1 MTLYK
6 LVQDVCNLG
15 KAQPNVNFVT
25 QGDIYQLNHNQDV
38 DYPAFVVTQGT
49 HTGSDYDEEQFTLT
63 LFAVDRLVSD
73 KSNEIDVQSW
83 ANSVLLSVI
92 KNIGDFFIG
101 TVQPGFKIQT
111 FTEKFDSLC
120 AGAYVTLA
128 IDVDIN
134 DCDCVS
140 KSIGFV
146 TSVNGQT
153 GDVTIKGYEGSLVSS
168 VNGQT
173 GDVNLNIPYKVSDLR
188 NDVPYA
194 SESFVNNKIT
204 DVSTYVSN
212 NYLKKGEVPVL
223 DNYYTKQEV
232 DDKIR
237 DVSVQVDLSNYYTK
251 SETYNKQEIETKIA
265 QAGGS
270 GGSSVT
276 SVNGQT
282 GDVIL
287 NYVDISVYN
296 QLLEEFNQLNKVDF
310 IQHLEDFEGFK
321 YETTET
327 TDYLGQ
333 AKQDKLVSG
342 TNIKTINGLSLLGSG
357 DIVINGSGGQSTGG
371 ESTDLSNYYTKAE
384 VDDKITDVSTYVTT
398 YVYDNYYT
406 IPEVDDM
413 ISNVSVDI
421 DLSNYYT
428 KAETYNKQEVY
439 NKQEIETKIAQAGV
453 SSVNSVN
460 GQTGDVILNYVDIS
474 VYNQLLEEFNQL
486 NKVDFIQHLEDF
498 EGFKYET
505 TETTDYLGQ
514 AKQDKL
520 VSGTNI
526 KTINGL
532 SLLGEGNIAIQ
543 GGEST
548 EHVNL
553 TLKEYNNLSDAE
565 KLNGKVYF
573 ITDISYCLYSD
584 YQNLYNTVNALK
596 NRVNVLENSIKS
608 PQNNS

>member
-101 TVQPGFKIQT
+101 TVQSGFKIQT

-128 IDVDIN
+128 INVDIN

-153 GDVTIKGYEGSLVSS
+153 GDVTIKGYEGALVSS

-173 GDVNLNIPYKVSDLR
+173 GDVYLNIPYKVSDLR

-232 DDKIR
+232 DDKIT
-237 DVSVQVDLSNYYTK
+237 DV
-251 SETYNKQEIETKIA
+251 
-265 QAGGS
+265 
-270 GGSSVT
+270 
-276 SVNGQT
+276 
-282 GDVIL
+282 
-287 NYVDISVYN
+287 
-296 QLLEEFNQLNKVDF
+296 
-310 IQHLEDFEGFK
+310 
-321 YETTET
+321 
-327 TDYLGQ
+327 
-333 AKQDKLVSG
+333 
-342 TNIKTINGLSLLGSG
+342 
-357 DIVINGSGGQSTGG
+357 
-371 ESTDLSNYYTKAE
+371 
-384 VDDKITDVSTYVTT
+384 ITDVST

-406 IPEVDDM
+406 IQEVDDK
-413 ISNVSVDI
+413 IRDVSVQI

-428 KAETYNKQEVY
+428 KEEIY

-453 SSVNSVN
+453 SSVRSVN
-460 GQTGDVILNYVDIS
+460 GQTGDVVLNYVDINE
-474 VYNQLLEEFNQL
+474 YNSHLTGFNQTADD
-486 NKVDFIQHLEDF
+486 VDLLKEDF
-498 EGFKYET
+498 LVLADNVNSV
-505 TETTDYLGQ
+505 DYNLKF
-514 AKQDKL
+514 KQDTL

-532 SLLGEGNIAIQ
+532 SVLGEGNIVIN

-553 TLKEYNNLSDAE
+553 TLTEYNNLSDAE
-565 KLNGKVYF
+565 KQNGKVYF
-573 ITDISYCLYSD
+573 ITDIAYCLQSD
-584 YQNLYNTVNALK
+584 YDRLHDTVISLT
-596 NRVNVLENSIKS
+596 NRVKVLENSIKS
-608 PQNNS
+608 TKNNS

>member
-6 LVQDVCNLG
+6 LVQDICNLG

-101 TVQPGFKIQT
+101 TVQSGFKIQT

-128 IDVDIN
+128 INVDIN

-153 GDVTIKGYEGSLVSS
+153 GDVTIKGYEGDLVSS

-173 GDVNLNIPYKVSDLR
+173 GDVYLNIPYKVSDLR

-212 NYLKKGEVPVL
+212 NYLKNGEVPVL

-237 DVSVQVDLSNYYTK
+237 DVSVQ
-251 SETYNKQEIETKIA
+251 
-265 QAGGS
+265 
-270 GGSSVT
+270 
-276 SVNGQT
+276 
-282 GDVIL
+282 
-287 NYVDISVYN
+287 
-296 QLLEEFNQLNKVDF
+296 
-310 IQHLEDFEGFK
+310 
-321 YETTET
+321 
-327 TDYLGQ
+327 
-333 AKQDKLVSG
+333 
-342 TNIKTINGLSLLGSG
+342 
-357 DIVINGSGGQSTGG
+357 
-371 ESTDLSNYYTKAE
+371 
-384 VDDKITDVSTYVTT
+384 
-398 YVYDNYYT
+398 
-406 IPEVDDM
+406 
-413 ISNVSVDI
+413 I

-428 KAETYNKQEVY
+428 KAETY

-453 SSVNSVN
+453 SSVKSVN
-460 GQTGDVILNYVDIS
+460 GQTGDVVLNYVDIS
-474 VYNQLLEEFNQL
+474 VYNQHLEEFNQL
-486 NKVDFIQHLEDF
+486 SEDYYNIHIEEYNTLF
-498 EGFKYET
+498 SSVSDVENS
-505 TETTDYLGQ
+505 LWR
-514 AKQDKL
+514 KQDTL

-532 SLLGEGNIAIQ
+532 SVLGEGDIVIN

-553 TLKEYNNLSDAE
+553 TLTEYNNLSDAE
-565 KLNGKVYF
+565 KQNGKVYF
-573 ITDISYCLYSD
+573 ITDIAYCLQSD
-584 YQNLYNTVNALK
+584 YDRLHDTVISLT
-596 NRVNVLENSIKS
+596 NRVKVLENSIKS
-608 PQNNS
+608 TENKS

>member
-83 ANSVLLSVI
+83 ANGVLLSVI

-101 TVQPGFKIQT
+101 TVQSGFKIQT

-120 AGAYVTLA
+120 AGAYVTLS
-128 IDVDIN
+128 INVDIN

-173 GDVNLNIPYKVSDLR
+173 GDVYLNIPYKVSDLR

-212 NYLKKGEVPVL
+212 NYLKNGEVPAL

-232 DDKIR
+232 DDKIT
-237 DVSVQVDLSNYYTK
+237 DVSVEIDLSNYYTK
-251 SETYNKQEIETKIA
+251 AETYNKQEIETKIA
-265 QAGGS
+265 QVGV
-270 GGSSVT
+270 SSVK

-282 GDVIL
+282 GDVVL
-287 NYVDISVYN
+287 EYVDYYQYEQHEEAFYGLSENVIEMEN
-296 QLLEEFNQLNKVDF
+296 LLQ
-310 IQHLEDFEGFK
+310 G
-321 YETTET
+321 
-327 TDYLGQ
+327 
-333 AKQDKLVSG
+333 KQDKLVSG
-342 TNIKTINGLSLLGSG
+342 TNIKTINGLS
-357 DIVINGSGGQSTGG
+357 V
-371 ESTDLSNYYTKAE
+371 
-384 VDDKITDVSTYVTT
+384 
-398 YVYDNYYT
+398 
-406 IPEVDDM
+406 
-413 ISNVSVDI
+413 
-421 DLSNYYT
+421 
-428 KAETYNKQEVY
+428 
-439 NKQEIETKIAQAGV
+439 
-453 SSVNSVN
+453 
-460 GQTGDVILNYVDIS
+460 
-474 VYNQLLEEFNQL
+474 
-486 NKVDFIQHLEDF
+486 
-498 EGFKYET
+498 
-505 TETTDYLGQ
+505 
-514 AKQDKL
+514 
-520 VSGTNI
+520 
-526 KTINGL
+526 
-532 SLLGEGNIAIQ
+532 LGEGNIVIN

-553 TLKEYNNLSDAE
+553 TLTEYNNLSDAE
-565 KLNGKVYF
+565 KQNGKVYF
-573 ITDISYCLYSD
+573 ITDIAYCLQSD
-584 YQNLYNTVNALK
+584 YDRLHDTVISLT
-596 NRVNVLENSIKS
+596 NRVKVLENSIKS
-608 PQNNS
+608 TEK

>member
-101 TVQPGFKIQT
+101 TVQSGFKIQT

-128 IDVDIN
+128 INVDIN
-134 DCDCVS
+134 ECDCVS

-153 GDVTIKGYEGSLVSS
+153 GDVTIKGYEGALVSS

-173 GDVNLNIPYKVSDLR
+173 GDVYLNIPYKVSDLR

-212 NYLKKGEVPVL
+212 NYLKMGEVPVL

-237 DVSVQVDLSNYYTK
+237 DVSVDIDLSNYYT
-251 SETYNKQEIETKIA
+251 N
-265 QAGGS
+265 
-270 GGSSVT
+270 
-276 SVNGQT
+276 
-282 GDVIL
+282 
-287 NYVDISVYN
+287 
-296 QLLEEFNQLNKVDF
+296 
-310 IQHLEDFEGFK
+310 
-321 YETTET
+321 
-327 TDYLGQ
+327 
-333 AKQDKLVSG
+333 
-342 TNIKTINGLSLLGSG
+342 
-357 DIVINGSGGQSTGG
+357 
-371 ESTDLSNYYTKAE
+371 AE
-384 VDDKITDVSTYVTT
+384 VDDKIRDVSTYVTT

-406 IPEVDDM
+406 
-413 ISNVSVDI
+413 
-421 DLSNYYT
+421 
-428 KAETYNKQEVY
+428 KAEIY
-439 NKQEIETKIAQAGV
+439 NKQEIEAKIAQAGV
-453 SSVNSVN
+453 SSVKSVN
-460 GQTGDVILNYVDIS
+460 GQTGDVVLNYVDIDNYS
-474 VYNQLLEEFNQL
+474 S
-486 NKVDFIQHLEDF
+486 HLEGF
-498 EGFKYET
+498 NMMAENVNFLAEGFSELNGNFNET
-505 TETTDYLGQ
+505 QNILQG
-514 AKQDKL
+514 KQDIL

-532 SLLGEGNIAIQ
+532 SVLGEGNIVIN

-553 TLKEYNNLSDAE
+553 TLTEYNNLSDAE
-565 KLNGKVYF
+565 KQNGKVYF
-573 ITDISYCLYSD
+573 ITDIAYCLQSD
-584 YQNLYNTVNALK
+584 YDRLHDTVISLT
-596 NRVNVLENSIKS
+596 NRVKVLENSITS
-608 PQNNS
+608 PGK

>member
-101 TVQPGFKIQT
+101 TVQSGFKIQT

-128 IDVDIN
+128 INVDIN

-153 GDVTIKGYEGSLVSS
+153 GDVTIKGYEGALVSS

-173 GDVNLNIPYKVSDLR
+173 GDVYLNIPYKVSDLR

-212 NYLKKGEVPVL
+212 NYLKNGEVPVL

-237 DVSVQVDLSNYYTK
+237 DVSV
-251 SETYNKQEIETKIA
+251 E
-265 QAGGS
+265 
-270 GGSSVT
+270 
-276 SVNGQT
+276 
-282 GDVIL
+282 
-287 NYVDISVYN
+287 
-296 QLLEEFNQLNKVDF
+296 
-310 IQHLEDFEGFK
+310 
-321 YETTET
+321 
-327 TDYLGQ
+327 
-333 AKQDKLVSG
+333 
-342 TNIKTINGLSLLGSG
+342 
-357 DIVINGSGGQSTGG
+357 
-371 ESTDLSNYYTKAE
+371 
-384 VDDKITDVSTYVTT
+384 
-398 YVYDNYYT
+398 
-406 IPEVDDM
+406 
-413 ISNVSVDI
+413 I

-428 KAETYNKQEVY
+428 KAETY

-453 SSVNSVN
+453 SSVKSVN
-460 GQTGDVILNYVDIS
+460 GQTGDVVLNYVDINE
-474 VYNQLLEEFNQL
+474 YNSHLTGFNQTADD
-486 NKVDFIQHLEDF
+486 VDLLKEDF
-498 EGFKYET
+498 LVL
-505 TETTDYLGQ
+505 TDNVNRVDYNFQ
-514 AKQDKL
+514 FKQDKL

-532 SLLGEGNIAIQ
+532 RVLGEGNIVIN

-553 TLKEYNNLSDAE
+553 TLTEYNNLSDAE
-565 KLNGKVYF
+565 KQNGKVYF
-573 ITDISYCLYSD
+573 ITDIAYCLQSD
-584 YQNLYNTVNALK
+584 YDRLHDTVISLT
-596 NRVNVLENSIKS
+596 NRVKVLENSITS
-608 PQNNS
+608 PGK

>member
-6 LVQDVCNLG
+6 LVQDICNLG

-101 TVQPGFKIQT
+101 TVQSGFKIQT

-128 IDVDIN
+128 INVDIN

-153 GDVTIKGYEGSLVSS
+153 GDVTIKGYEGALVSS

-173 GDVNLNIPYKVSDLR
+173 GDVYLNIPYKVSDLR

-212 NYLKKGEVPVL
+212 NYLKNGEVPVL

-237 DVSVQVDLSNYYTK
+237 DVSV
-251 SETYNKQEIETKIA
+251 
-265 QAGGS
+265 
-270 GGSSVT
+270 
-276 SVNGQT
+276 
-282 GDVIL
+282 
-287 NYVDISVYN
+287 
-296 QLLEEFNQLNKVDF
+296 
-310 IQHLEDFEGFK
+310 
-321 YETTET
+321 
-327 TDYLGQ
+327 
-333 AKQDKLVSG
+333 
-342 TNIKTINGLSLLGSG
+342 
-357 DIVINGSGGQSTGG
+357 
-371 ESTDLSNYYTKAE
+371 E
-384 VDDKITDVSTYVTT
+384 V
-398 YVYDNYYT
+398 
-406 IPEVDDM
+406 
-413 ISNVSVDI
+413 

-428 KAETYNKQEVY
+428 KAETY

-460 GQTGDVILNYVDIS
+460 GQTGDVVLNYVDVS
-474 VYNQLLEEFNQL
+474 VYN
-486 NKVDFIQHLEDF
+486 QHLEDF
-498 EGFKYET
+498 ELFYGEFYDLRM
-505 TETTDYLGQ
+505 DYFEFNEQSTNHTNYLDKV
-514 AKQDKL
+514 KQDKL

-532 SLLGEGNIAIQ
+532 SVLGKGNIDIQ
-543 GGEST
+543 VGQST

-553 TLKEYNNLSDAE
+553 TLTEYNNLSDAE
-565 KLNGKVYF
+565 KQNGKVYF
-573 ITDISYCLYSD
+573 ITDIAYCLQSD
-584 YQNLYNTVNALK
+584 YQALHDTVISLT
-596 NRVNVLENSIKS
+596 NRVKVLENSIKS
-608 PQNNS
+608 TKNNS

>member
-49 HTGSDYDEEQFTLT
+49 HSGSDYDEEQFTLT

-101 TVQPGFKIQT
+101 TVQSGFKIQT

-128 IDVDIN
+128 INVDIN

-173 GDVNLNIPYKVSDLR
+173 GDVYLNIPYKVSDLR

-212 NYLKKGEVPVL
+212 NYLKNGEVPAL

-232 DDKIR
+232 DDKI
-237 DVSVQVDLSNYYTK
+237 
-251 SETYNKQEIETKIA
+251 
-265 QAGGS
+265 
-270 GGSSVT
+270 
-276 SVNGQT
+276 
-282 GDVIL
+282 
-287 NYVDISVYN
+287 
-296 QLLEEFNQLNKVDF
+296 
-310 IQHLEDFEGFK
+310 
-321 YETTET
+321 
-327 TDYLGQ
+327 
-333 AKQDKLVSG
+333 
-342 TNIKTINGLSLLGSG
+342 
-357 DIVINGSGGQSTGG
+357 
-371 ESTDLSNYYTKAE
+371 
-384 VDDKITDVSTYVTT
+384 TDVSTYVCN
-398 YVYDNYYT
+398 YVYSNYYT
-406 IPEVDDM
+406 IPEVDDK
-413 ISNVSVDI
+413 IRDVSLEI

-428 KAETYNKQEVY
+428 KQEIY

-453 SSVNSVN
+453 SSVKSVN
-460 GQTGDVILNYVDIS
+460 GQTGDVVLNYVDIS
-474 VYNQLLEEFNQL
+474 VYNQLQ
-486 NKVDFIQHLEDF
+486 EDF
-498 EGFKYET
+498 NLLAD
-505 TETTDYLGQ
+505 DYYNIHIDEYNTLFSRISDAESGLRF
-514 AKQDKL
+514 KQDTL

-532 SLLGEGNIAIQ
+532 SLLGTGDIQIKLYDHQNILYADYQ
-543 GGEST
+543 E
-548 EHVNL
+548 
-553 TLKEYNNLSDAE
+553 LSEAE
-565 KLNGKVYF
+565 KLKNIVYH
-573 ITDISYCLYSD
+573 ITDYDIYFVNKSEYLQKIAELED
-584 YQNLYNTVNALK
+584 RIKALETNL
-596 NRVNVLENSIKS
+596 
-608 PQNNS
+608 NN

>member
-92 KNIGDFFIG
+92 KNIGDFYIG

-128 IDVDIN
+128 INVDIN

-153 GDVTIKGYEGSLVSS
+153 GDVTIKGYEGDLVSS

-173 GDVNLNIPYKVSDLR
+173 GDVYLNIPYKVSDLR

-237 DVSVQVDLSNYYTK
+237 DVSVDIDLSNYYTK
-251 SETYNKQEIETKIA
+251 AEVDDKIRDVSTYVYNNYYTIPEVDDKIRDVSVDIDLSNYYTKAEIYNKQEIETKIA
-265 QAGGS
+265 QAGV
-270 GGSSVT
+270 SSVK

-282 GDVIL
+282 GDVVL
-287 NYVDISVYN
+287 NYVDVKEYN
-296 QLLEEFNQLNKVDF
+296 SHLTGFNQTADDVD
-310 IQHLEDFEGFK
+310 QLKEDFLVLDDNVNSVQYNF
-321 YETTET
+321 
-327 TDYLGQ
+327 Q
-333 AKQDKLVSG
+333 FKQDKLVSG
-342 TNIKTINGLSLLGSG
+342 TNIKTINGLSLLGAG
-357 DIVINGSGGQSTGG
+357 DIQIKPENNDYDHQNILYADYQ
-371 ESTDLSNYYTKAE
+371 ELSE
-384 VDDKITDVSTYVTT
+384 
-398 YVYDNYYT
+398 
-406 IPEVDDM
+406 
-413 ISNVSVDI
+413 
-421 DLSNYYT
+421 
-428 KAETYNKQEVY
+428 
-439 NKQEIETKIAQAGV
+439 
-453 SSVNSVN
+453 
-460 GQTGDVILNYVDIS
+460 
-474 VYNQLLEEFNQL
+474 
-486 NKVDFIQHLEDF
+486 
-498 EGFKYET
+498 
-505 TETTDYLGQ
+505 
-514 AKQDKL
+514 
-520 VSGTNI
+520 
-526 KTINGL
+526 
-532 SLLGEGNIAIQ
+532 
-543 GGEST
+543 
-548 EHVNL
+548 
-553 TLKEYNNLSDAE
+553 AE
-565 KLNGKVYF
+565 KLKNIVYH
-573 ITDISYCLYSD
+573 ITDYDIYFVNKSEYLQKITELED
-584 YQNLYNTVNALK
+584 RIKALETNL
-596 NRVNVLENSIKS
+596 
-608 PQNNS
+608 NN

>member
-6 LVQDVCNLG
+6 LVQDICNLG

-83 ANSVLLSVI
+83 ANGVLLSVI

-101 TVQPGFKIQT
+101 TVQSGFKIQT

-120 AGAYVTLA
+120 AGAYVTLS
-128 IDVDIN
+128 INVDIN

-153 GDVTIKGYEGSLVSS
+153 GDVTIKGYEGALVSS

-173 GDVNLNIPYKVSDLR
+173 GDVYLNIPYKVSDLR

-212 NYLKKGEVPVL
+212 NYLKIGEVPVL
-223 DNYYTKQEV
+223 DDYYTKQEV

-237 DVSVQVDLSNYYTK
+237 DVSVEIDLSNYYTK
-251 SETYNKQEIETKIA
+251 AETYNKQEIETKIA
-265 QAGGS
+265 QV

-287 NYVDISVYN
+287 NYVDVSVYN
-296 QLLEEFNQLNKVDF
+296 QHLGDIDTLWAVSDSLQENYNELNSYVGDVEALL
-310 IQHLEDFEGFK
+310 
-321 YETTET
+321 
-327 TDYLGQ
+327 LGT
-333 AKQDKLVSG
+333 QDKLVSG
-342 TNIKTINGLSLLGSG
+342 TNIKTING
-357 DIVINGSGGQSTGG
+357 
-371 ESTDLSNYYTKAE
+371 ES
-384 VDDKITDVSTYVTT
+384 V
-398 YVYDNYYT
+398 
-406 IPEVDDM
+406 
-413 ISNVSVDI
+413 
-421 DLSNYYT
+421 
-428 KAETYNKQEVY
+428 
-439 NKQEIETKIAQAGV
+439 
-453 SSVNSVN
+453 
-460 GQTGDVILNYVDIS
+460 
-474 VYNQLLEEFNQL
+474 
-486 NKVDFIQHLEDF
+486 
-498 EGFKYET
+498 
-505 TETTDYLGQ
+505 
-514 AKQDKL
+514 
-520 VSGTNI
+520 
-526 KTINGL
+526 
-532 SLLGEGNIAIQ
+532 LGEGNIVIN
-543 GGEST
+543 GGNET
-548 EHVNL
+548 AHVNL
-553 TLKEYNNLSDAE
+553 TLTEYNNLSDAE

-573 ITDISYCLYSD
+573 ITDIAYCLQYDHDS
-584 YQNLYNTVNALK
+584 LYNTVISLT
-596 NRVNVLENSIKS
+596 NRVKVLENSIKS
-608 PQNNS
+608 TKNNS

>member
-6 LVQDVCNLG
+6 LVQDICNLG

-92 KNIGDFFIG
+92 KNIGDFYIG
-101 TVQPGFKIQT
+101 TVQSGFKIQT

-128 IDVDIN
+128 INVDIN

-153 GDVTIKGYEGSLVSS
+153 GDVTIKGYEGALVSS

-173 GDVNLNIPYKVSDLR
+173 GDVYLNIPYKVSDLR

-212 NYLKKGEVPVL
+212 NYLKNGEVPVL
-223 DNYYTKQEV
+223 DNYYTKQEI

-237 DVSVQVDLSNYYTK
+237 DVSVEVNLSNYYTK
-251 SETYNKQEIETKIA
+251 AETYNKQEIETKIA

-270 GGSSVT
+270 SVK

-282 GDVIL
+282 GDVVL
-287 NYVDISVYN
+287 NYVDSEVYN
-296 QLLEEFNQLNKVDF
+296 QHLRDYNSHLVEYNQYLDQF
-310 IQHLEDFEGFK
+310 IPVFEDQPDKNVYFEG
-321 YETTET
+321 EINRI
-327 TDYLGQ
+327 LRV
-333 AKQDKLVSG
+333 KQDTLVSG
-342 TNIKTINGLSLLGSG
+342 TNIKTING
-357 DIVINGSGGQSTGG
+357 QS
-371 ESTDLSNYYTKAE
+371 
-384 VDDKITDVSTYVTT
+384 V
-398 YVYDNYYT
+398 
-406 IPEVDDM
+406 
-413 ISNVSVDI
+413 
-421 DLSNYYT
+421 
-428 KAETYNKQEVY
+428 
-439 NKQEIETKIAQAGV
+439 
-453 SSVNSVN
+453 
-460 GQTGDVILNYVDIS
+460 
-474 VYNQLLEEFNQL
+474 
-486 NKVDFIQHLEDF
+486 
-498 EGFKYET
+498 
-505 TETTDYLGQ
+505 
-514 AKQDKL
+514 
-520 VSGTNI
+520 
-526 KTINGL
+526 
-532 SLLGEGNIAIQ
+532 LGEGNIAIN

-553 TLKEYNNLSDAE
+553 TLTEYNNLSEAE

-573 ITDISYCLYSD
+573 ITDIAYCLQSD
-584 YQNLYNTVNALK
+584 YDRLHDTVISLT
-596 NRVNVLENSIKS
+596 NRVKVLENSIKT
-608 PQNNS
+608 N

>member
-49 HTGSDYDEEQFTLT
+49 HSGSDYDEEQFTLT

-101 TVQPGFKIQT
+101 TVQSGFKIQT

-128 IDVDIN
+128 INVDIN

-153 GDVTIKGYEGSLVSS
+153 GDVTIKGYEGALVSS

-173 GDVNLNIPYKVSDLR
+173 GDVYLNIPYKVSDLR

-237 DVSVQVDLSNYYTK
+237 DVSVEVDLSNYYTK
-251 SETYNKQEIETKIA
+251 AETYNKQEIETKIA
-265 QAGGS
+265 QAGV
-270 GGSSVT
+270 SSVK

-282 GDVIL
+282 GDVVL
-287 NYVDISVYN
+287 NYVDVSVYN
-296 QLLEEFNQLNKVDF
+296 Q
-310 IQHLEDFEGFK
+310 HLEDYNNHLGDFEGFFEDQLNK
-321 YETTET
+321 NQIFEA
-327 TDYLGQ
+327 DSAYLLKF
-333 AKQDKLVSG
+333 KQDKLVSG

-357 DIVINGSGGQSTGG
+357 DIVINGG
-371 ESTDLSNYYTKAE
+371 ESA
-384 VDDKITDVSTYVTT
+384 
-398 YVYDNYYT
+398 
-406 IPEVDDM
+406 
-413 ISNVSVDI
+413 
-421 DLSNYYT
+421 
-428 KAETYNKQEVY
+428 A
-439 NKQEIETKIAQAGV
+439 
-453 SSVNSVN
+453 
-460 GQTGDVILNYVDIS
+460 
-474 VYNQLLEEFNQL
+474 
-486 NKVDFIQHLEDF
+486 
-498 EGFKYET
+498 
-505 TETTDYLGQ
+505 
-514 AKQDKL
+514 
-520 VSGTNI
+520 
-526 KTINGL
+526 
-532 SLLGEGNIAIQ
+532 
-543 GGEST
+543 
-548 EHVNL
+548 HVNL
-553 TLKEYNNLSDAE
+553 TQAEYNSLSDAE
-565 KLNGKVYF
+565 KQNGKVYF
-573 ITDISYCLYSD
+573 ITDIAYCLQSD
-584 YQNLYNTVNALK
+584 YDRLNDTVISLT
-596 NRVNVLENSIKS
+596 NRVKVLENSIKS
-608 PQNNS
+608 TKNNS

>member
-92 KNIGDFFIG
+92 KNIGDFYIG
-101 TVQPGFKIQT
+101 TVQSGFKIQT

-128 IDVDIN
+128 INVNIN

-146 TSVNGQT
+146 T
-153 GDVTIKGYEGSLVSS
+153 S

-204 DVSTYVSN
+204 DVSAYVSN

-237 DVSVQVDLSNYYTK
+237 DVSVEVDLSNYYTK
-251 SETYNKQEIETKIA
+251 TETYNKQEIE
-265 QAGGS
+265 S
-270 GGSSVT
+270 
-276 SVNGQT
+276 
-282 GDVIL
+282 
-287 NYVDISVYN
+287 
-296 QLLEEFNQLNKVDF
+296 
-310 IQHLEDFEGFK
+310 
-321 YETTET
+321 
-327 TDYLGQ
+327 
-333 AKQDKLVSG
+333 
-342 TNIKTINGLSLLGSG
+342 
-357 DIVINGSGGQSTGG
+357 
-371 ESTDLSNYYTKAE
+371 
-384 VDDKITDVSTYVTT
+384 
-398 YVYDNYYT
+398 
-406 IPEVDDM
+406 
-413 ISNVSVDI
+413 
-421 DLSNYYT
+421 
-428 KAETYNKQEVY
+428 
-439 NKQEIETKIAQAGV
+439 KIAQAGV
-453 SSVNSVN
+453 SSVKSVN
-460 GQTGDVILNYVDIS
+460 GKTGDVVLNYVDSS
-474 VYNQLLEEFNQL
+474 VYNQ
-486 NKVDFIQHLEDF
+486 HLEDYYQLSSQF
-498 EGFKYET
+498 YGEVGT
-505 TETTDYLGQ
+505 LRMQIDVVTATTDHLGL

-520 VSGTNI
+520 VSGSNI

-532 SLLGEGNIAIQ
+532 SLLGEGNIVINGGESTGGEST

-553 TLKEYNNLSDAE
+553 TLTEYNNLSVAE
-565 KLNGKVYF
+565 QQNGKVYF
-573 ITDISYCLYSD
+573 ITDIAYCLQSD
-584 YQNLYNTVNALK
+584 YDRLYNEVISLY
-596 NRVNVLENSIKS
+596 NRVRVLENSIKS
-608 PQNNS
+608 TQNNS

>member
-6 LVQDVCNLG
+6 LVQDICNLG

-38 DYPAFVVTQGT
+38 DYPEFVVTQGT
-49 HTGSDYDEEQFTLT
+49 HSGSDYDEEQFTLT

-83 ANSVLLSVI
+83 ANGVLLSVI

-101 TVQPGFKIQT
+101 TVQSGFKIQT

-128 IDVDIN
+128 INVDIN

-153 GDVTIKGYEGSLVSS
+153 GDVTIKGYEGALVSS

-173 GDVNLNIPYKVSDLR
+173 GDVYLNIPYKVSDLR

-194 SESFVNNKIT
+194 SESFVNSKIT

-237 DVSVQVDLSNYYTK
+237 DVSVDVDLSNYYTK
-251 SETYNKQEIETKIA
+251 AETYNKQEIETKIA

-270 GGSSVT
+270 GGSSVK

-282 GDVIL
+282 GDVVL

-296 QLLEEFNQLNKVDF
+296 E
-310 IQHLEDFEGFK
+310 HLEVFNLLNEDVDYVYGEVEQLSMKMDGLRD
-321 YETTET
+321 ETTAT

-342 TNIKTINGLSLLGSG
+342 TNIKTINGEDILGSG
-357 DIVINGSGGQSTGG
+357 NIVIN
-371 ESTDLSNYYTKAE
+371 
-384 VDDKITDVSTYVTT
+384 
-398 YVYDNYYT
+398 
-406 IPEVDDM
+406 
-413 ISNVSVDI
+413 
-421 DLSNYYT
+421 
-428 KAETYNKQEVY
+428 
-439 NKQEIETKIAQAGV
+439 
-453 SSVNSVN
+453 
-460 GQTGDVILNYVDIS
+460 
-474 VYNQLLEEFNQL
+474 
-486 NKVDFIQHLEDF
+486 
-498 EGFKYET
+498 
-505 TETTDYLGQ
+505 
-514 AKQDKL
+514 
-520 VSGTNI
+520 
-526 KTINGL
+526 
-532 SLLGEGNIAIQ
+532 

-553 TLKEYNNLSDAE
+553 TLTEYNNLSDAE
-565 KLNGKVYF
+565 KQNGKVYF
-573 ITDISYCLYSD
+573 ITDIAYCLQSD
-584 YQNLYNTVNALK
+584 YERLHDTVISLT
-596 NRVNVLENSIKS
+596 NRVKVLENSIKS
-608 PQNNS
+608 TQNN

>member
-15 KAQPNVNFVT
+15 KAQPNVNFVS

-92 KNIGDFFIG
+92 KNIGDFYIG
-101 TVQPGFKIQT
+101 TVQSGFKIQT

-128 IDVDIN
+128 INVDIN

-153 GDVTIKGYEGSLVSS
+153 GDVTIKGYEGALVSS

-173 GDVNLNIPYKVSDLR
+173 GDVYLNIPYKVSDLR

-212 NYLKKGEVPVL
+212 NYLKNGEVPVL
-223 DNYYTKQEV
+223 DNYYTKQEI

-237 DVSVQVDLSNYYTK
+237 DVSVEVDLSNYYTK
-251 SETYNKQEIETKIA
+251 AETYNKQEIEAKIA
-265 QAGGS
+265 QAGV
-270 GGSSVT
+270 SSVN

-282 GDVIL
+282 GDVVL

-296 QLLEEFNQLNKVDF
+296 Q
-310 IQHLEDFEGFK
+310 HLEDFNQLYEDFDQLYGEVDRLRMEYDGFK
-321 YETTET
+321 DESTVK

-342 TNIKTINGLSLLGSG
+342 TNIKTINGLSLLGTG
-357 DIVINGSGGQSTGG
+357 DI
-371 ESTDLSNYYTKAE
+371 
-384 VDDKITDVSTYVTT
+384 
-398 YVYDNYYT
+398 
-406 IPEVDDM
+406 
-413 ISNVSVDI
+413 
-421 DLSNYYT
+421 
-428 KAETYNKQEVY
+428 
-439 NKQEIETKIAQAGV
+439 
-453 SSVNSVN
+453 
-460 GQTGDVILNYVDIS
+460 
-474 VYNQLLEEFNQL
+474 
-486 NKVDFIQHLEDF
+486 
-498 EGFKYET
+498 
-505 TETTDYLGQ
+505 
-514 AKQDKL
+514 
-520 VSGTNI
+520 
-526 KTINGL
+526 
-532 SLLGEGNIAIQ
+532 AIH

-553 TLKEYNNLSDAE
+553 TLTEYNNLSDVE

-573 ITDISYCLYSD
+573 ITDIAYCLQSD
-584 YQNLYNTVNALK
+584 YDRLYNTVISLN
-596 NRVNVLENSIKS
+596 NRVKVLENSIKS
-608 PQNNS
+608 NENNS

>member
-83 ANSVLLSVI
+83 ANGVLLSVI

-101 TVQPGFKIQT
+101 TVQSGFKIQT

-128 IDVDIN
+128 INVDIN

-153 GDVTIKGYEGSLVSS
+153 GDVY
-168 VNGQT
+168 
-173 GDVNLNIPYKVSDLR
+173 LNIPYKVSDLR

-212 NYLKKGEVPVL
+212 NYLKNGEVPVL

-237 DVSVQVDLSNYYTK
+237 DVSVEVDLSNYYTK
-251 SETYNKQEIETKIA
+251 QEVDDKITDVITDVTNYVYDNYYTIPEVDDKIREVDDKIRDVSLEIDLSNYYTKAEIYNKQEIEAKIA
-265 QAGGS
+265 QAGV
-270 GGSSVT
+270 SSVN

-282 GDVIL
+282 GDVVL

-296 QLLEEFNQLNKVDF
+296 Q
-310 IQHLEDFEGFK
+310 HLEDYNSHLIDFNQVQVDLDQYHQEMMGADNYFA
-321 YETTET
+321 EF
-327 TDYLGQ
+327 
-333 AKQDKLVSG
+333 KQDKLESG
-342 TNIKTINGLSLLGSG
+342 KNIKTINGLSLLGSG
-357 DIVINGSGGQSTGG
+357 DIVINGG
-371 ESTDLSNYYTKAE
+371 ESA
-384 VDDKITDVSTYVTT
+384 
-398 YVYDNYYT
+398 
-406 IPEVDDM
+406 
-413 ISNVSVDI
+413 
-421 DLSNYYT
+421 
-428 KAETYNKQEVY
+428 
-439 NKQEIETKIAQAGV
+439 
-453 SSVNSVN
+453 
-460 GQTGDVILNYVDIS
+460 
-474 VYNQLLEEFNQL
+474 
-486 NKVDFIQHLEDF
+486 
-498 EGFKYET
+498 
-505 TETTDYLGQ
+505 
-514 AKQDKL
+514 
-520 VSGTNI
+520 
-526 KTINGL
+526 
-532 SLLGEGNIAIQ
+532 
-543 GGEST
+543 

-565 KLNGKVYF
+565 KMNGKVYF

-584 YQNLYNTVNALK
+584 YQNLYNRVNALT
-596 NRVNVLENSIKS
+596 NRVKVLENSIKS
-608 PQNNS
+608 PENKS

>member
-92 KNIGDFFIG
+92 KNIGDFYIG
-101 TVQPGFKIQT
+101 TVQSGFKIQT

-128 IDVDIN
+128 INVDIN

-153 GDVTIKGYEGSLVSS
+153 GDVTIKGYEGDLVSS

-173 GDVNLNIPYKVSDLR
+173 GDVYLNIPYKVSDLR

-212 NYLKKGEVPVL
+212 NYLKNGEVPVL
-223 DNYYTKQEV
+223 DNYYTKQEI

-237 DVSVQVDLSNYYTK
+237 DVSVDIDLRNYYTK
-251 SETYNKQEIETKIA
+251 EETYNKQEIEAKIG
-265 QAGGS
+265 QAGV
-270 GGSSVT
+270 SSVK

-282 GDVIL
+282 GDVVL
-287 NYVDISVYN
+287 NYVDVSAYN
-296 QLLEEFNQLNKVDF
+296 QHLERFNQLYD
-310 IQHLEDFEGFK
+310 
-321 YETTET
+321 
-327 TDYLGQ
+327 DYFNIHIDEYNSLFSSVSDVEHRLWG
-333 AKQDKLVSG
+333 KQDTLVSG
-342 TNIKTINGLSLLGSG
+342 TNIKTINGQSVLGKG
-357 DIVINGSGGQSTGG
+357 NI
-371 ESTDLSNYYTKAE
+371 
-384 VDDKITDVSTYVTT
+384 
-398 YVYDNYYT
+398 
-406 IPEVDDM
+406 
-413 ISNVSVDI
+413 
-421 DLSNYYT
+421 
-428 KAETYNKQEVY
+428 
-439 NKQEIETKIAQAGV
+439 
-453 SSVNSVN
+453 
-460 GQTGDVILNYVDIS
+460 DIS
-474 VYNQLLEEFNQL
+474 V
-486 NKVDFIQHLEDF
+486 
-498 EGFKYET
+498 
-505 TETTDYLGQ
+505 
-514 AKQDKL
+514 
-520 VSGTNI
+520 
-526 KTINGL
+526 
-532 SLLGEGNIAIQ
+532 
-543 GGEST
+543 GGSEST
-548 EHVNL
+548 EHVNIL
-553 TLKEYNNLSDAE
+553 YADYQALPEAE
-565 KLNGKVYF
+565 KLKNIVYH
-573 ITDISYCLYSD
+573 ITDYDIYFVNKSEYLLKITELED
-584 YQNLYNTVNALK
+584 RIKALEQNLNK
-596 NRVNVLENSIKS
+596 
-608 PQNNS
+608 

>member
-101 TVQPGFKIQT
+101 TVQSGFKIQT

-128 IDVDIN
+128 INVDIN

-153 GDVTIKGYEGSLVSS
+153 GDVTIKGYEGALVSS

-173 GDVNLNIPYKVSDLR
+173 GDVYLNIPYKVSDLR

-212 NYLKKGEVPVL
+212 NYLKNGEVPVL

-237 DVSVQVDLSNYYTK
+237 DVSVEIDLSNYYTK
-251 SETYNKQEIETKIA
+251 AETYNKQEIETKIA
-265 QAGGS
+265 QAGV
-270 GGSSVT
+270 SSVK

-282 GDVIL
+282 GDVVL
-287 NYVDISVYN
+287 NYVDINEYN
-296 QLLEEFNQLNKVDF
+296 SHLTGFNQTADDVD
-310 IQHLEDFEGFK
+310 LLKEDFLVL
-321 YETTET
+321 
-327 TDYLGQ
+327 TDNVNRVDYNFQ
-333 AKQDKLVSG
+333 FKQDKLVSG
-342 TNIKTINGLSLLGSG
+342 TNIKTINGLS
-357 DIVINGSGGQSTGG
+357 V
-371 ESTDLSNYYTKAE
+371 
-384 VDDKITDVSTYVTT
+384 
-398 YVYDNYYT
+398 
-406 IPEVDDM
+406 
-413 ISNVSVDI
+413 
-421 DLSNYYT
+421 
-428 KAETYNKQEVY
+428 
-439 NKQEIETKIAQAGV
+439 
-453 SSVNSVN
+453 
-460 GQTGDVILNYVDIS
+460 
-474 VYNQLLEEFNQL
+474 
-486 NKVDFIQHLEDF
+486 
-498 EGFKYET
+498 
-505 TETTDYLGQ
+505 
-514 AKQDKL
+514 
-520 VSGTNI
+520 
-526 KTINGL
+526 
-532 SLLGEGNIAIQ
+532 LGEGNIVIN

-553 TLKEYNNLSDAE
+553 TLTEYNNLSDAE
-565 KLNGKVYF
+565 KQNGKVYF
-573 ITDISYCLYSD
+573 ITDIAYCLQSD
-584 YQNLYNTVNALK
+584 YDRLHDTVISLT
-596 NRVNVLENSIKS
+596 NRVKVLENSITS
-608 PQNNS
+608 PGK

>member
-6 LVQDVCNLG
+6 LVQDICNLG

-92 KNIGDFFIG
+92 KNIGDFYIG
-101 TVQPGFKIQT
+101 TVQSGFKIQT

-128 IDVDIN
+128 INVDIN

-153 GDVTIKGYEGSLVSS
+153 GDVTIKGYEGALVSS

-173 GDVNLNIPYKVSDLR
+173 GDVYLNIPYKVSDLR

-212 NYLKKGEVPVL
+212 NYLKNGEVPVL
-223 DNYYTKQEV
+223 DNYYTKQEI

-237 DVSVQVDLSNYYTK
+237 DVSVEVNLSNYYTK

-265 QAGGS
+265 QAGV
-270 GGSSVT
+270 SSVK

-282 GDVIL
+282 GDVVL
-287 NYVDISVYN
+287 NYVDSEVYN
-296 QLLEEFNQLNKVDF
+296 QHLFGFNLLSENVNFLTEQLSELNGQVNDTQT
-310 IQHLEDFEGFK
+310 IL
-321 YETTET
+321 
-327 TDYLGQ
+327 LG
-333 AKQDKLVSG
+333 KQDTLVSG
-342 TNIKTINGLSLLGSG
+342 TNIKTING
-357 DIVINGSGGQSTGG
+357 QS
-371 ESTDLSNYYTKAE
+371 
-384 VDDKITDVSTYVTT
+384 V
-398 YVYDNYYT
+398 
-406 IPEVDDM
+406 
-413 ISNVSVDI
+413 
-421 DLSNYYT
+421 
-428 KAETYNKQEVY
+428 
-439 NKQEIETKIAQAGV
+439 
-453 SSVNSVN
+453 
-460 GQTGDVILNYVDIS
+460 
-474 VYNQLLEEFNQL
+474 
-486 NKVDFIQHLEDF
+486 
-498 EGFKYET
+498 
-505 TETTDYLGQ
+505 
-514 AKQDKL
+514 
-520 VSGTNI
+520 
-526 KTINGL
+526 
-532 SLLGEGNIAIQ
+532 LGEGNIAIN

-553 TLKEYNNLSDAE
+553 TLTEYNNLSEAE

-573 ITDISYCLYSD
+573 ITDIAYCLQSD
-584 YQNLYNTVNALK
+584 YDRLHDTVISLT
-596 NRVNVLENSIKS
+596 NRVKVLENSIKT
-608 PQNNS
+608 N

>member
-49 HTGSDYDEEQFTLT
+49 HTGYDYDEEQFTLT

-92 KNIGDFFIG
+92 KNIGDFYIG
-101 TVQPGFKIQT
+101 TVQSGFKIQT

-128 IDVDIN
+128 INVDIN

-153 GDVTIKGYEGSLVSS
+153 GDVTIKGYEGALVSS

-173 GDVNLNIPYKVSDLR
+173 GDVYLNIPYKVSDLR

-223 DNYYTKQEV
+223 DNYYTKQEI

-237 DVSVQVDLSNYYTK
+237 DVSV
-251 SETYNKQEIETKIA
+251 E
-265 QAGGS
+265 
-270 GGSSVT
+270 
-276 SVNGQT
+276 
-282 GDVIL
+282 
-287 NYVDISVYN
+287 
-296 QLLEEFNQLNKVDF
+296 
-310 IQHLEDFEGFK
+310 
-321 YETTET
+321 
-327 TDYLGQ
+327 
-333 AKQDKLVSG
+333 
-342 TNIKTINGLSLLGSG
+342 
-357 DIVINGSGGQSTGG
+357 
-371 ESTDLSNYYTKAE
+371 
-384 VDDKITDVSTYVTT
+384 
-398 YVYDNYYT
+398 
-406 IPEVDDM
+406 
-413 ISNVSVDI
+413 I

-428 KAETYNKQEVY
+428 KAETY

-460 GQTGDVILNYVDIS
+460 GQTGDVVLNYVDIS
-474 VYNQLLEEFNQL
+474 VYNQHLEDYN
-486 NKVDFIQHLEDF
+486 QHLEDF
-498 EGFKYET
+498 NQLYE
-505 TETTDYLGQ
+505 DYFTIHIEEYNSLFGSVSDIENRLRT
-514 AKQDKL
+514 KQDIL
-520 VSGTNI
+520 LSGTNI

-532 SLLGEGNIAIQ
+532 SLLGTGDIQIKPENTDYDHQNILYADYQ
-543 GGEST
+543 E
-548 EHVNL
+548 
-553 TLKEYNNLSDAE
+553 LSETE
-565 KLNGKVYF
+565 KLKNIVYH
-573 ITDISYCLYSD
+573 ITDYDIYFVNKSEYLQKITELED
-584 YQNLYNTVNALK
+584 RIKALELNL
-596 NRVNVLENSIKS
+596 
-608 PQNNS
+608 NN

>member
-6 LVQDVCNLG
+6 LVQDICNLG

-25 QGDIYQLNHNQDV
+25 QGDIYQLNHNQGV

-49 HTGSDYDEEQFTLT
+49 HSGSDYDEEQFTLT

-101 TVQPGFKIQT
+101 TVQSGFKIQT

-128 IDVDIN
+128 INVDIN

-153 GDVTIKGYEGSLVSS
+153 GDVTIKGYEGDLVSS

-173 GDVNLNIPYKVSDLR
+173 GDVYLNIPYKVSDLR

-223 DNYYTKQEV
+223 ADYYTKQEV

-237 DVSVQVDLSNYYTK
+237 DVSTDVETYVYDNYYTIPEIDDMIRDVSVDIDLSNYYTK
-251 SETYNKQEIETKIA
+251 QEIEAKIA
-265 QAGGS
+265 QAGV
-270 GGSSVT
+270 SSVK

-282 GDVIL
+282 GDVVL
-287 NYVDISVYN
+287 NYVDVSVYN
-296 QLLEEFNQLNKVDF
+296 QHLEDIDNLWEVSDLLNENYNQLNYQVSDVE
-310 IQHLEDFEGFK
+310 ISLRG
-321 YETTET
+321 
-327 TDYLGQ
+327 
-333 AKQDKLVSG
+333 KQDKLVSG
-342 TNIKTINGLSLLGSG
+342 TNIKTINGLS
-357 DIVINGSGGQSTGG
+357 V
-371 ESTDLSNYYTKAE
+371 
-384 VDDKITDVSTYVTT
+384 
-398 YVYDNYYT
+398 
-406 IPEVDDM
+406 
-413 ISNVSVDI
+413 
-421 DLSNYYT
+421 
-428 KAETYNKQEVY
+428 
-439 NKQEIETKIAQAGV
+439 
-453 SSVNSVN
+453 
-460 GQTGDVILNYVDIS
+460 
-474 VYNQLLEEFNQL
+474 
-486 NKVDFIQHLEDF
+486 
-498 EGFKYET
+498 
-505 TETTDYLGQ
+505 
-514 AKQDKL
+514 
-520 VSGTNI
+520 
-526 KTINGL
+526 
-532 SLLGEGNIAIQ
+532 LGEGNIVIN
-543 GGEST
+543 GGESA

-553 TLKEYNNLSDAE
+553 TLTEYNSLSDAE
-565 KLNGKVYF
+565 KQNGKVYF
-573 ITDISYCLYSD
+573 ITDIAYCLQSD
-584 YQNLYNTVNALK
+584 YERLHDTVISLT

-608 PQNNS
+608 N

>member
-101 TVQPGFKIQT
+101 TVQSGFKIQT

-128 IDVDIN
+128 INVDIN

-153 GDVTIKGYEGSLVSS
+153 GDVTIKGYDGALVSS

-173 GDVNLNIPYKVSDLR
+173 GDVYLNIPYKVSDLR

-212 NYLKKGEVPVL
+212 NYLKIGEVPVL

-237 DVSVQVDLSNYYTK
+237 DVSVEVDLSNYYTK
-251 SETYNKQEIETKIA
+251 AETYNKQEIETKIA
-265 QAGGS
+265 QSG
-270 GGSSVT
+270 GGSSVK

-282 GDVIL
+282 GDVVL

-296 QLLEEFNQLNKVDF
+296 Q
-310 IQHLEDFEGFK
+310 HLEDFNKLLEDFDPFYGFL
-321 YETTET
+321 E
-327 TDYLGQ
+327 DYNTFNENITGEINYLLEF
-333 AKQDKLVSG
+333 KQDKLVSG

-357 DIVINGSGGQSTGG
+357 
-371 ESTDLSNYYTKAE
+371 
-384 VDDKITDVSTYVTT
+384 
-398 YVYDNYYT
+398 
-406 IPEVDDM
+406 
-413 ISNVSVDI
+413 
-421 DLSNYYT
+421 
-428 KAETYNKQEVY
+428 
-439 NKQEIETKIAQAGV
+439 
-453 SSVNSVN
+453 
-460 GQTGDVILNYVDIS
+460 
-474 VYNQLLEEFNQL
+474 
-486 NKVDFIQHLEDF
+486 
-498 EGFKYET
+498 
-505 TETTDYLGQ
+505 
-514 AKQDKL
+514 
-520 VSGTNI
+520 
-526 KTINGL
+526 
-532 SLLGEGNIAIQ
+532 NIAIN

-553 TLKEYNNLSDAE
+553 TLTEYNNLSDAE
-565 KLNGKVYF
+565 KQNGKVYF
-573 ITDISYCLYSD
+573 ITDIAYCLQSD
-584 YQNLYNTVNALK
+584 YDRLYNTVISLN
-596 NRVNVLENSIKS
+596 NRVKVLENSIKS
-608 PQNNS
+608 NENNL

>member
-6 LVQDVCNLG
+6 LVQDICNLG

-49 HTGSDYDEEQFTLT
+49 HTGTDYDEEQFTLT

-101 TVQPGFKIQT
+101 TVQSGFKIQT

-120 AGAYVTLA
+120 AGAYVTLS
-128 IDVDIN
+128 IKVDIN

-153 GDVTIKGYEGSLVSS
+153 GDVTIKGYEGALVSS

-173 GDVNLNIPYKVSDLR
+173 GDVYLNIPYKVSDLR

-204 DVSTYVSN
+204 DISTYVSN

-237 DVSVQVDLSNYYTK
+237 DVSVEVDLSHYYTK
-251 SETYNKQEIETKIA
+251 EETYNKQEIETKIA
-265 QAGGS
+265 QAGV
-270 GGSSVT
+270 SSVK

-282 GDVIL
+282 GDVVL
-287 NYVDISVYN
+287 NYVDVSVYN
-296 QLLEEFNQLNKVDF
+296 QHLGDIDNLWEVSDQLA
-310 IQHLEDFEGFK
+310 FK
-321 YETTET
+321 QNEINDQVSETQNLVTR
-327 TDYLGQ
+327 
-333 AKQDKLVSG
+333 KQDKLVSG

-357 DIVINGSGGQSTGG
+357 DIVI
-371 ESTDLSNYYTKAE
+371 
-384 VDDKITDVSTYVTT
+384 
-398 YVYDNYYT
+398 
-406 IPEVDDM
+406 
-413 ISNVSVDI
+413 
-421 DLSNYYT
+421 
-428 KAETYNKQEVY
+428 
-439 NKQEIETKIAQAGV
+439 
-453 SSVNSVN
+453 
-460 GQTGDVILNYVDIS
+460 
-474 VYNQLLEEFNQL
+474 
-486 NKVDFIQHLEDF
+486 
-498 EGFKYET
+498 
-505 TETTDYLGQ
+505 
-514 AKQDKL
+514 
-520 VSGTNI
+520 
-526 KTINGL
+526 
-532 SLLGEGNIAIQ
+532 Q

-553 TLKEYNNLSDAE
+553 TLTEYNNLSDAE

-573 ITDISYCLYSD
+573 ITDIAYCLQSD
-584 YQNLYNTVNALK
+584 YDRLHDTVISLT
-596 NRVNVLENSIKS
+596 NRVKVLENSIKS
-608 PQNNS
+608 N

>member
-101 TVQPGFKIQT
+101 TVQSGFKIQT

-120 AGAYVTLA
+120 AGAYVTLS
-128 IDVDIN
+128 INVDIN

-153 GDVTIKGYEGSLVSS
+153 GDVTIKGYEGALVSS

-173 GDVNLNIPYKVSDLR
+173 GDVYLNIPYKVSDLR

-212 NYLKKGEVPVL
+212 NYLKNGEVPVL

-251 SETYNKQEIETKIA
+251 EETYNKQEIETKIA
-265 QAGGS
+265 QAGV
-270 GGSSVT
+270 SSVK

-282 GDVIL
+282 GDVVL
-287 NYVDISVYN
+287 NYVDINEYN
-296 QLLEEFNQLNKVDF
+296 SHLTGFNQTADDVDQL
-310 IQHLEDFEGFK
+310 IEDFWVLDDHVNSVEYNF
-321 YETTET
+321 
-327 TDYLGQ
+327 Q
-333 AKQDKLVSG
+333 FKQDKLVSG
-342 TNIKTINGLSLLGSG
+342 TNIKTINGLS
-357 DIVINGSGGQSTGG
+357 V
-371 ESTDLSNYYTKAE
+371 
-384 VDDKITDVSTYVTT
+384 
-398 YVYDNYYT
+398 
-406 IPEVDDM
+406 
-413 ISNVSVDI
+413 
-421 DLSNYYT
+421 
-428 KAETYNKQEVY
+428 
-439 NKQEIETKIAQAGV
+439 
-453 SSVNSVN
+453 
-460 GQTGDVILNYVDIS
+460 
-474 VYNQLLEEFNQL
+474 
-486 NKVDFIQHLEDF
+486 
-498 EGFKYET
+498 
-505 TETTDYLGQ
+505 
-514 AKQDKL
+514 
-520 VSGTNI
+520 
-526 KTINGL
+526 
-532 SLLGEGNIAIQ
+532 LGEGNIVIN

-553 TLKEYNNLSDAE
+553 TLTEYNNLSDAE
-565 KLNGKVYF
+565 KQNGKVYF
-573 ITDISYCLYSD
+573 ITDIAYCLQSD
-584 YQNLYNTVNALK
+584 YDRLHDTVISLT
-596 NRVNVLENSIKS
+596 NRVKVLENSIKS
-608 PQNNS
+608 TKNNS

>member
-6 LVQDVCNLG
+6 LVQDICNLG

-101 TVQPGFKIQT
+101 TVQSGFKIQT

-128 IDVDIN
+128 INVDIN

-153 GDVTIKGYEGSLVSS
+153 GDVTIKGYEGALVSS

-173 GDVNLNIPYKVSDLR
+173 GDVYLNIPYKVSDLR

-212 NYLKKGEVPVL
+212 NYLKIGEVPAL

-232 DDKIR
+232 DDKISDVSTYVYDNYYTIPEVDDMIR
-237 DVSVQVDLSNYYTK
+237 DVSLEIDLSNYYT
-251 SETYNKQEIETKIA
+251 KQEIETKIA
-265 QAGGS
+265 QAGV
-270 GGSSVT
+270 SSVK

-282 GDVIL
+282 GDVVL
-287 NYVDISVYN
+287 NYVDINEYN
-296 QLLEEFNQLNKVDF
+296 LHLTGFNQTADDVD
-310 IQHLEDFEGFK
+310 LLKEDFQALADNVNSV
-321 YETTET
+321 
-327 TDYLGQ
+327 DYNLKF
-333 AKQDKLVSG
+333 KQDKLVSG
-342 TNIKTINGLSLLGSG
+342 TNIKTINGLSLLGTG
-357 DIVINGSGGQSTGG
+357 DIQIKLENNDYDHQNILYADYQ
-371 ESTDLSNYYTKAE
+371 ELSE
-384 VDDKITDVSTYVTT
+384 
-398 YVYDNYYT
+398 
-406 IPEVDDM
+406 
-413 ISNVSVDI
+413 
-421 DLSNYYT
+421 
-428 KAETYNKQEVY
+428 
-439 NKQEIETKIAQAGV
+439 
-453 SSVNSVN
+453 
-460 GQTGDVILNYVDIS
+460 
-474 VYNQLLEEFNQL
+474 
-486 NKVDFIQHLEDF
+486 
-498 EGFKYET
+498 
-505 TETTDYLGQ
+505 
-514 AKQDKL
+514 
-520 VSGTNI
+520 
-526 KTINGL
+526 
-532 SLLGEGNIAIQ
+532 
-543 GGEST
+543 
-548 EHVNL
+548 
-553 TLKEYNNLSDAE
+553 AE
-565 KLNGKVYF
+565 KLKNIVYH
-573 ITDISYCLYSD
+573 ITDYDIYFVNKSEYLQKITEIED
-584 YQNLYNTVNALK
+584 RIKALETNL
-596 NRVNVLENSIKS
+596 
-608 PQNNS
+608 NN

>member
-92 KNIGDFFIG
+92 KNIGDFYIG
-101 TVQPGFKIQT
+101 TVQSGFKIQT

-128 IDVDIN
+128 INVETN

-153 GDVTIKGYEGSLVSS
+153 GDVTIKGYEGALVSS

-173 GDVNLNIPYKVSDLR
+173 GDVYLNIPYKVSDLR

-237 DVSVQVDLSNYYTK
+237 DVSV
-251 SETYNKQEIETKIA
+251 
-265 QAGGS
+265 
-270 GGSSVT
+270 
-276 SVNGQT
+276 
-282 GDVIL
+282 
-287 NYVDISVYN
+287 
-296 QLLEEFNQLNKVDF
+296 
-310 IQHLEDFEGFK
+310 
-321 YETTET
+321 
-327 TDYLGQ
+327 
-333 AKQDKLVSG
+333 
-342 TNIKTINGLSLLGSG
+342 
-357 DIVINGSGGQSTGG
+357 
-371 ESTDLSNYYTKAE
+371 
-384 VDDKITDVSTYVTT
+384 
-398 YVYDNYYT
+398 
-406 IPEVDDM
+406 
-413 ISNVSVDI
+413 DI

-428 KAETYNKQEVY
+428 KAETYNKQE
-439 NKQEIETKIAQAGV
+439 IENKIAQSGG
-453 SSVNSVN
+453 SSVKSVN
-460 GQTGDVILNYVDIS
+460 GQTGDVVLNYVDIS
-474 VYNQLLEEFNQL
+474 VYNQHLGDVDNLWEAFESHIGQFSQLLNEF
-486 NKVDFIQHLEDF
+486 
-498 EGFKYET
+498 YET
-505 TETTDYLGQ
+505 KNSLQG
-514 AKQDKL
+514 KQDTL

-532 SLLGEGNIAIQ
+532 SVLGEGNIVIN
-543 GGEST
+543 GGGSA

-553 TLKEYNNLSDAE
+553 TLTEYNNLSDAE
-565 KLNGKVYF
+565 KQNGKVYF
-573 ITDISYCLYSD
+573 ITDIAYCLQSD
-584 YQNLYNTVNALK
+584 YDRLHDTVISLT
-596 NRVNVLENSIKS
+596 NRVKVLENSIKNTK
-608 PQNNS
+608 NNS

>member
-6 LVQDVCNLG
+6 LVQDICNLG

-83 ANSVLLSVI
+83 ANGVLLSVI

-101 TVQPGFKIQT
+101 TVQSGFKIQT

-128 IDVDIN
+128 INVDIN

-153 GDVTIKGYEGSLVSS
+153 GDVTIKGYEGALVSS

-173 GDVNLNIPYKVSDLR
+173 GDVYLNIPYKVSDLR

-212 NYLKKGEVPVL
+212 NYLKIGEVPVL

-237 DVSVQVDLSNYYTK
+237 DVSVEADLSNYYTK
-251 SETYNKQEIETKIA
+251 AETYNKQEIEAKIA
-265 QAGGS
+265 QAGVGS
-270 GGSSVT
+270 PVT

-282 GDVIL
+282 GDVVL
-287 NYVDISVYN
+287 NYVDIDTYSYHLEGFNMMAENVNY
-296 QLLEEFNQLNKVDF
+296 LSEEFSVLNGNFNDTQN
-310 IQHLEDFEGFK
+310 ILQG
-321 YETTET
+321 
-327 TDYLGQ
+327 
-333 AKQDKLVSG
+333 KQDKLVSG

-357 DIVINGSGGQSTGG
+357 DIEIKLENNDYDHQNILYADYQ
-371 ESTDLSNYYTKAE
+371 ELSE
-384 VDDKITDVSTYVTT
+384 
-398 YVYDNYYT
+398 
-406 IPEVDDM
+406 
-413 ISNVSVDI
+413 
-421 DLSNYYT
+421 
-428 KAETYNKQEVY
+428 
-439 NKQEIETKIAQAGV
+439 
-453 SSVNSVN
+453 
-460 GQTGDVILNYVDIS
+460 
-474 VYNQLLEEFNQL
+474 
-486 NKVDFIQHLEDF
+486 
-498 EGFKYET
+498 
-505 TETTDYLGQ
+505 
-514 AKQDKL
+514 
-520 VSGTNI
+520 
-526 KTINGL
+526 
-532 SLLGEGNIAIQ
+532 
-543 GGEST
+543 
-548 EHVNL
+548 
-553 TLKEYNNLSDAE
+553 AE
-565 KLNGKVYF
+565 KLKNIVYH
-573 ITDISYCLYSD
+573 ITDYDIYFVNKSEYLQKITELED
-584 YQNLYNTVNALK
+584 RIKALEINL
-596 NRVNVLENSIKS
+596 
-608 PQNNS
+608 NN

>member
-6 LVQDVCNLG
+6 LVQDICNLG

-92 KNIGDFFIG
+92 KNISDFYIG
-101 TVQPGFKIQT
+101 TVQSGFKIQT

-128 IDVDIN
+128 INVDIN

-153 GDVTIKGYEGSLVSS
+153 GDVTIKGYEGDLVSS

-173 GDVNLNIPYKVSDLR
+173 GDVYLNIPYKVSDLR

-212 NYLKKGEVPVL
+212 NYLKNGEVPVL

-232 DDKIR
+232 DYKITDVSDYVYDNYYTIQEVDDKIR
-237 DVSVQVDLSNYYTK
+237 DVS
-251 SETYNKQEIETKIA
+251 
-265 QAGGS
+265 
-270 GGSSVT
+270 
-276 SVNGQT
+276 
-282 GDVIL
+282 
-287 NYVDISVYN
+287 
-296 QLLEEFNQLNKVDF
+296 
-310 IQHLEDFEGFK
+310 
-321 YETTET
+321 
-327 TDYLGQ
+327 
-333 AKQDKLVSG
+333 
-342 TNIKTINGLSLLGSG
+342 
-357 DIVINGSGGQSTGG
+357 
-371 ESTDLSNYYTKAE
+371 
-384 VDDKITDVSTYVTT
+384 T

-406 IPEVDDM
+406 
-413 ISNVSVDI
+413 
-421 DLSNYYT
+421 
-428 KAETYNKQEVY
+428 KQEIY

-453 SSVNSVN
+453 SSVKSVN
-460 GQTGDVILNYVDIS
+460 GQTGDVVLNYVDIS
-474 VYNQLLEEFNQL
+474 VYNQ
-486 NKVDFIQHLEDF
+486 HLEDF
-498 EGFKYET
+498 NLLFD
-505 TETTDYLGQ
+505 DYYNIHIEEYNTLFSSVSDVENSLRN
-514 AKQDKL
+514 KQDTL
-520 VSGTNI
+520 ISGANI

-532 SLLGEGNIAIQ
+532 SVLGEGNIVIN

-553 TLKEYNNLSDAE
+553 TLTEYNNLSDAE
-565 KLNGKVYF
+565 KQNGKVYF
-573 ITDISYCLYSD
+573 ITDIAYCLQSD
-584 YQNLYNTVNALK
+584 YDRLQDTVISLT
-596 NRVNVLENSIKS
+596 NRVKVLENSIKS
-608 PQNNS
+608 TENKS

>member
-6 LVQDVCNLG
+6 LVQDICNLG

-101 TVQPGFKIQT
+101 TVQSGFKIQT

-120 AGAYVTLA
+120 AGAYVTLS
-128 IDVDIN
+128 INVDIN

-153 GDVTIKGYEGSLVSS
+153 GDVY
-168 VNGQT
+168 
-173 GDVNLNIPYKVSDLR
+173 LNIPYKVSDLR

-212 NYLKKGEVPVL
+212 NYLKNGEVPVL

-237 DVSVQVDLSNYYTK
+237 DVSV
-251 SETYNKQEIETKIA
+251 
-265 QAGGS
+265 
-270 GGSSVT
+270 
-276 SVNGQT
+276 
-282 GDVIL
+282 DV
-287 NYVDISVYN
+287 
-296 QLLEEFNQLNKVDF
+296 
-310 IQHLEDFEGFK
+310 
-321 YETTET
+321 
-327 TDYLGQ
+327 
-333 AKQDKLVSG
+333 
-342 TNIKTINGLSLLGSG
+342 
-357 DIVINGSGGQSTGG
+357 
-371 ESTDLSNYYTKAE
+371 DLSNYYTKAE
-384 VDDKITDVSTYVTT
+384 VDDKISDVSTYVYDNLSTYVYDNYYTIPEIDDKISDVSTYVTT

-406 IPEVDDM
+406 KSEI
-413 ISNVSVDI
+413 
-421 DLSNYYT
+421 
-428 KAETYNKQEVY
+428 Y

-460 GQTGDVILNYVDIS
+460 GQTGDVVLNYVDIS
-474 VYNQLLEEFNQL
+474 VYNQHLEEFNQL
-486 NKVDFIQHLEDF
+486 SD
-498 EGFKYET
+498 
-505 TETTDYLGQ
+505 DYYNFHIEEYNSLFNSVSDIENRLRT
-514 AKQDKL
+514 KQDIL
-520 VSGTNI
+520 ASGINI
-526 KTINGL
+526 KTINGQ
-532 SLLGEGNIAIQ
+532 SVLGKGNIDIN

-553 TLKEYNNLSDAE
+553 TLTEYNNLSDAE
-565 KLNGKVYF
+565 KQNGKVYF

-584 YQNLYNTVNALK
+584 YDRLYNTVISLT
-596 NRVNVLENSIKS
+596 NRVKVLENSIKS
-608 PQNNS
+608 AEK

>member
-6 LVQDVCNLG
+6 LIQDVCNLG

-101 TVQPGFKIQT
+101 TVQSGFKIQT

-128 IDVDIN
+128 INVDIN

-153 GDVTIKGYEGSLVSS
+153 GDVY
-168 VNGQT
+168 
-173 GDVNLNIPYKVSDLR
+173 LNIPYKVSDLR

-212 NYLKKGEVPVL
+212 NYLKIGEVPAL

-232 DDKIR
+232 DDKI
-237 DVSVQVDLSNYYTK
+237 
-251 SETYNKQEIETKIA
+251 
-265 QAGGS
+265 
-270 GGSSVT
+270 
-276 SVNGQT
+276 
-282 GDVIL
+282 
-287 NYVDISVYN
+287 
-296 QLLEEFNQLNKVDF
+296 
-310 IQHLEDFEGFK
+310 
-321 YETTET
+321 
-327 TDYLGQ
+327 
-333 AKQDKLVSG
+333 
-342 TNIKTINGLSLLGSG
+342 
-357 DIVINGSGGQSTGG
+357 
-371 ESTDLSNYYTKAE
+371 
-384 VDDKITDVSTYVTT
+384 TDVSTYVCN

-406 IPEVDDM
+406 IPEVDDK
-413 ISNVSVDI
+413 IRDVALKS

-428 KAETYNKQEVY
+428 KQEIY

-453 SSVNSVN
+453 SSVKSVN
-460 GQTGDVILNYVDIS
+460 GQTGDVVLNYVDIS
-474 VYNQLLEEFNQL
+474 VYNQ
-486 NKVDFIQHLEDF
+486 HLEDF
-498 EGFKYET
+498 NQLYD
-505 TETTDYLGQ
+505 DYYNIHIEQEYNTLFSSVSDVENGLRN
-514 AKQDKL
+514 KQDTL
-520 VSGTNI
+520 ISGANI

-532 SLLGEGNIAIQ
+532 SLLGTGDIQIKPENTDYDHQNILYADYQ
-543 GGEST
+543 E
-548 EHVNL
+548 
-553 TLKEYNNLSDAE
+553 LSETE
-565 KLNGKVYF
+565 KLKNIVYH
-573 ITDISYCLYSD
+573 ITDYDIYFVNKSEYLQKITELED
-584 YQNLYNTVNALK
+584 RIKALETNL
-596 NRVNVLENSIKS
+596 
-608 PQNNS
+608 NN

>member
-6 LVQDVCNLG
+6 LVQDICNLG

-49 HTGSDYDEEQFTLT
+49 HSGSDYDEEQFTLT

-101 TVQPGFKIQT
+101 TVQSGFKIQT

-128 IDVDIN
+128 INVDIN

-153 GDVTIKGYEGSLVSS
+153 GDVTIKGYEGDLVSS

-173 GDVNLNIPYKVSDLR
+173 GDVYLNIPYKVSDLR

-212 NYLKKGEVPVL
+212 NYLKNGEVPVL

-237 DVSVQVDLSNYYTK
+237 DVS
-251 SETYNKQEIETKIA
+251 
-265 QAGGS
+265 
-270 GGSSVT
+270 
-276 SVNGQT
+276 
-282 GDVIL
+282 
-287 NYVDISVYN
+287 
-296 QLLEEFNQLNKVDF
+296 
-310 IQHLEDFEGFK
+310 
-321 YETTET
+321 
-327 TDYLGQ
+327 
-333 AKQDKLVSG
+333 
-342 TNIKTINGLSLLGSG
+342 
-357 DIVINGSGGQSTGG
+357 
-371 ESTDLSNYYTKAE
+371 
-384 VDDKITDVSTYVTT
+384 TDVRT

-406 IPEVDDM
+406 IPEVDDK
-413 ISNVSVDI
+413 ITDVITDLEI

-428 KAETYNKQEVY
+428 KQEIY

-453 SSVNSVN
+453 SSVKSVN
-460 GQTGDVILNYVDIS
+460 GQTGDVVLNYVDINE
-474 VYNQLLEEFNQL
+474 YNSHLTSFNETADYVDLL
-486 NKVDFIQHLEDF
+486 KEDF
-498 EGFKYET
+498 SALADNVNSV
-505 TETTDYLGQ
+505 DYNLKF
-514 AKQDKL
+514 KQDIL

-526 KTINGL
+526 KTINGIRV
-532 SLLGEGNIAIQ
+532 LGEGNIVIN

-553 TLKEYNNLSDAE
+553 TLTEYNNLSDEE
-565 KLNGKVYF
+565 KQNGKVYF
-573 ITDISYCLYSD
+573 ITDIAYCLQSD
-584 YQNLYNTVNALK
+584 YDRLHDTVISLT
-596 NRVNVLENSIKS
+596 NRVKVLENSIKS
-608 PQNNS
+608 PVK

>member
-6 LVQDVCNLG
+6 LVQDICNLG

-92 KNIGDFFIG
+92 KNIGDFYIG
-101 TVQPGFKIQT
+101 TVQSGFKIQT

-128 IDVDIN
+128 INVDIN

-153 GDVTIKGYEGSLVSS
+153 GDVTIKGYEGALVSS

-173 GDVNLNIPYKVSDLR
+173 GDVYLNIPYKVSDLR

-212 NYLKKGEVPVL
+212 NYLKIGEVPVL

-237 DVSVQVDLSNYYTK
+237 DVSVDIDLSNYYTK
-251 SETYNKQEIETKIA
+251 QEVYNKQEIEAKIA
-265 QAGGS
+265 QSG
-270 GGSSVT
+270 GGSSVK

-282 GDVIL
+282 GDVVL

-296 QLLEEFNQLNKVDF
+296 Q
-310 IQHLEDFEGFK
+310 HLEDFNKLLEDFDPF
-321 YETTET
+321 YDQFYAHLEDYNIFNENITATTNDLLEF
-327 TDYLGQ
+327 
-333 AKQDKLVSG
+333 KQDKLVSG
-342 TNIKTINGLSLLGSG
+342 TNIKTINGLSLLG
-357 DIVINGSGGQSTGG
+357 
-371 ESTDLSNYYTKAE
+371 K
-384 VDDKITDVSTYVTT
+384 
-398 YVYDNYYT
+398 
-406 IPEVDDM
+406 
-413 ISNVSVDI
+413 
-421 DLSNYYT
+421 
-428 KAETYNKQEVY
+428 
-439 NKQEIETKIAQAGV
+439 
-453 SSVNSVN
+453 
-460 GQTGDVILNYVDIS
+460 
-474 VYNQLLEEFNQL
+474 
-486 NKVDFIQHLEDF
+486 
-498 EGFKYET
+498 
-505 TETTDYLGQ
+505 
-514 AKQDKL
+514 
-520 VSGTNI
+520 
-526 KTINGL
+526 
-532 SLLGEGNIAIQ
+532 GNIDIQ

-553 TLKEYNNLSDAE
+553 TLTEYNNLSDAE

-573 ITDISYCLYSD
+573 ITDITYCLQHDYDKLYSD
-584 YQNLYNTVNALK
+584 VISLR
-596 NRVNVLENSIKS
+596 NRVKVLENSIKS
-608 PQNNS
+608 NENNS